1 MIWFTLPTQ
10 VFLFEKGDS
19 MVVRRQKILIDG
31 KELEVP
37 IFDTRI
43 TPGEELHGDTLD
55 RLKEEEEVEGLVN
68 QAIAKIETLKKK
80 YQITSQNI
88 DYFYRVGKILQFV
101 DRRNNLRRQRGRV
114 WQRMSRDLAPKL
126 FDSNYKNNNQESR
139 RYPEFMYL
147 LAKVPK
153 KFLKK
158 ASFYQWYEI
167 MKFKENIPCPFPSS
181 MKYSVYITHIRP
193 IHPPI
198 LMSLD
203 LHIIFLHHFL
213 NTGI

>member
-167 MKFKENIPCPFPSS
+167 MKFKEIY
-181 MKYSVYITHIRP
+181 KKQKLLIK
-193 IHPPI
+193 I
-198 LMSLD
+198 LKICKTGASGPNLRQKIKVLLD
-203 LHIIFLHHFL
+203 R
-213 NTGI
+213 